1 MPRALRR
8 TLFVVLAAA
17 AAARAGQAA
26 TVEERF
32 EHSYPLN
39 PGGSFAL
46 GNVNGDV
53 SVAPWDRPEVHVLAV
68 KRVKAGSTARAR
80 EILRDLTIH
89 VAASPAEVAV
99 ETRYPHHAGFFDWLS
114 GGGSETS
121 VTYRVEVPRGAHLRV
136 KSVNSALA
144 VTGGAA
150 AELGTVNGPIVASGI
165 GGALEA
171 RTVNGAITLSGAAG
185 AVRARSVN
193 GAVDVRFAVLP
204 PGAPVHLSTTN
215 GAVTVHLPRE
225 ARASLDAHSTNGEV
239 ACSLPLQSRAARR
252 HGLRGD
258 LNGGGGPIE
267 IATTNGG
274 IEIREAR
281 R

>member
-1 MPRALRR
+1 MPRALKR

-32 EHSYPLN
+32 EHSYPLK

-46 GNVNGDV
+46 GNVNGDIA
-53 SVAPWDRPEVHVLAV
+53 VAPWDRPEVHVLAV

-80 EILRDLTIH
+80 EILRDLAIH
-89 VAASPAEVAV
+89 VAASPVEVAI
-99 ETRYPHHAGFFDWLS
+99 ETRYPHHVGFFDWLS

-121 VTYRVEVPRGAHLRV
+121 VTYRVEVPRGAHLKV

-144 VTGGAA
+144 VSGGAA
-150 AELGTVNGPIVASGI
+150 AELGTVNGPIVASGV

-193 GAVDVRFAVLP
+193 GAVDVRFAALP

-239 ACSLPLQSRAARR
+239 DCSLPIQVHGSRR
-252 HGLRGD
+252 HGLRGEI
-258 LNGGGGPIE
+258 NGGGGPIE